1 MDDLEVDYEPDEE
14 ERVEEKEAQAPSRNA
29 REGNLGAAEDEED
42 KGRSERE
49 RRPAASESV
58 QVHQKSV

>member
-29 REGNLGAAEDEED
+29 GEGNLGATE
-42 KGRSERE
+42 
-49 RRPAASESV
+49 
-58 QVHQKSV
+58 